1 MKSKYEKWINIL
13 DKTGFVFLFIFAAS
27 LTTSIFVN
35 QIGYF
40 GALLTLLARFLV
52 EKKFEKRKSGLELFF
67 ILLITAEIISA
78 ILSYNSAQAFH
89 NTFKRAILIPVVY
102 MPIYYLRNEKR
113 FKRIL
118 YAFLVF
124 AILGML
130 IYLFFAYRYYI
141 NQLYSKEAKGPSIF
155 QYVMTA
161 GGLMSIVSIVM
172 VSFLFEKDLPLKY
185 KILVLLGI
193 FISIGS
199 LISSYTRAAW
209 IGTFAGIVFLF
220 ILNKRWTFILFS
232 LIAIGIFFSLT
243 QTISEIIYLNFDENT
258 NTIKTISKTDTK
270 GRVQNLSIKNNTIF
284 LADYEAGIGIYKL
297 NQQGFEN
304 LNYVKTPSPV
314 KNIIKID
321 NFLFATLLDSR
332 IFIYSI
338 EDSSITFLTSII
350 PEHIISS
357 LSAKDSLLFITEGEH
372 GFSIL
377 NISNP
382 QNPKVIKKLDLST
395 EERKIVFT
403 SVIPYKNFL
412 FAFLDEKRF
421 LIFDISDLNTLHI
434 INEITTEDKPNF
446 ATILNDSL
454 IIIDGAKEIK
464 IYDITQLDKIRLINS
479 FRIQG
484 VASALKILNKG
495 FLYSD
500 YYGSLYYL
508 PFERNNKTIKLLSLK
523 GRITGIIPF
532 ESNLIVSYFHRSR
545 LSSIY
550 DLYHPSNIERMN
562 QFKVAFKIFSEHP
575 LFGVGNI
582 DFNELYKKYR
592 SPYDKY
598 TYGHFHNNYT
608 HILATLGI
616 FGFVIFISLLIKIF
630 FIHLN
635 TIKLVTNR
643 NFYRVVA
650 NGFFASFIGICTSGF
665 FEYNFGDHEIATMLW
680 FTVGMNITIQRLM
693 KDF

>member
-40 GALLTLLARFLV
+40 GALLTLLTRFLV

-67 ILLITAEIISA
+67 ILLITAEIIST

-89 NTFKRAILIPVVY
+89 NTFKRAILLPVVY

-113 FKRIL
+113 FRRIL
-118 YAFLVF
+118 YTFLVF

-130 IYLFFAYRYYI
+130 IYLLFAYQHYI
-141 NQLYSKEAKGPSIF
+141 NQLYSREAKGPSIF

-209 IGTFAGIVFLF
+209 VGTFAGIVFLF
-220 ILNKRWTFILFS
+220 ILNKRWIFILFS

-243 QTISEIIYLNFDENT
+243 QTVSEIIYLNFDEKT
-258 NTIKTISKTDTK
+258 NTLKTISKTDTK

-284 LADYEAGIGIYKL
+284 IADYEAGIGIYKL

-314 KNIIKID
+314 KNIVTID

-372 GFSIL
+372 GFLIL

-382 QNPKVIKKLDLST
+382 KNPKVIKKLDLSK
-395 EERKIVFT
+395 EERKIVFN
-403 SVIPYKNFL
+403 SVIPYKNFV

-421 LIFDISDLNTLHI
+421 LIFDISDLNTIHI

-454 IIIDGAKEIK
+454 IISDGVKGIK
-464 IYDITQLDKIRLINS
+464 IYDITQPDKIRLINS

-484 VASALKILNKG
+484 VANSLKILNKG

-508 PFERNNKTIKLLSLK
+508 PFKMNNKIIKLPSLK
-523 GRITGIIPF
+523 GKINEIIPF
-532 ESNLIVSYFHRSR
+532 ENNLIVSYFHRSR

-550 DLYHPSNIERMN
+550 DLYHPSNIERIN

-598 TYGHFHNNYT
+598 TYGHLHNNYT

-616 FGFVIFISLLIKIF
+616 FGFVIFISLLVKIF
-630 FIHLN
+630 FIHIN

-693 KDF
+693 KDL

>member
-1 MKSKYEKWINIL
+1 MKSKYKKWINIL
-13 DKTGFVFLFIFAAS
+13 DKTGFVFLFIFVAS

-130 IYLFFAYRYYI
+130 IYLFFAYQYYI
-141 NQLYSKEAKGPSIF
+141 NQLYSREAKGPSIF

-243 QTISEIIYLNFDENT
+243 QTVSEIIYLNFDENT

-314 KNIIKID
+314 KNIVTMD

-454 IIIDGAKEIK
+454 IISDGAKGIK

-479 FRIQG
+479 FCIQG

-500 YYGSLYYL
+500 YYGFLYYL

-523 GRITGIIPF
+523 GRITEIIPF
-532 ESNLIVSYFHRSR
+532 ENNLIVSYFHRSR

-550 DLYHPSNIERMN
+550 DPYHPSNIERMN
-562 QFKVAFKIFSEHP
+562 QFKVASKIFSEHP

-598 TYGHFHNNYT
+598 TYGHLHNNYT

-630 FIHLN
+630 FIHIN
-635 TIKLVTNR
+635 TIKLVINR